1 MLSPDTRDK
10 RPQDE
15 TIPSSLPTATSILLL
30 AGLWTLPAQTLAY
43 HEQGRLHDAASWRSD
58 EFKLNWGLG
67 AIGADAAYARGL
79 SGSGIRLGIVDTGV
93 DLRHGEFAGKPH
105 YALRLADPGCERET
119 LPTDTSD
126 GCFLSDGDRASIEY
140 NDLPPQALAALQELV
155 ADGELT
161 QDELT
166 QYIDTLGTQY
176 NGHGTHVA
184 GIMLANRDGAGSHG
198 VAYAANLSTV
208 RSFSNTYNFLPPS
221 FDNTQLVEPTPPDA
235 FITAYARFQEQN
247 VRAINHSWGL
257 STRLD
262 TAEELDTAL
271 QGIRPGLGATLARG
285 SQSTG
290 VLQVFAAGNV
300 RDQNPGE
307 SPQTAPF
314 AGMLATLPRAM
325 PELEPYWLSVVNVN
339 RSLGL
344 KAGSMRCG
352 YSMDWCLA
360 APGTEVKSAIV
371 SGEIDVEKLYDTD
384 GEVNG
389 FRTVADRPTFGYATY
404 TGTSMATPHV
414 TGALGVLMERFP
426 YLSNTQIRD
435 VLLTTAQDL
444 GDPGV
449 DDVYGWGLVDLKK
462 AIDGP
467 GQLRVDTTVAM
478 DRRAGGAVVWQGGA
492 WDDWRNDISGPGRLG
507 KTGDGWLRLSG
518 DNSFAGA
525 TLNGGILELDGHN
538 RFTRDI
544 NVAGGLLRLNGTLQG
559 TDLNVTGGIAHISG
573 RQTDAMTRVGTAGFL
588 SGDGTLA
595 DTQVLGTIAPGSE
608 QRPLTVNGDYQQGPG
623 STLIATAGKNPD
635 TPALQVSGQ
644 ARLGDSTLR
653 LSPAPA
659 VFTLGQHYRVLQ
671 ADAGIEGDFT
681 RIDHRAFSP
690 FLSFTQT
697 LDAHTAGF
705 DVGRGRPLASAA
717 NTANQRATARAA
729 DHLAMSEPL
738 AQRLTSLFP
747 EQVRPALDQLSGEV
761 HASTQSVMIENS
773 QLLRDAALARARGA
787 LDTPSRQTGN
797 SRQGLWVQS
806 QHQNGRLD
814 GDGNAASASHKH
826 SGVLIGADHDFDQ
839 GSRAGVLLASGQVSV
854 KTGGSKATL
863 YSNQIGLHA
872 GHTWDALGLY
882 GGLSY
887 GQSQVQTRRHVSFAG
902 VDESLSAEYRSQI
915 HQAFI
920 EGNYRLSQGAWDW
933 QPFVQFAS
941 VRTRSDGFREISA
954 RSALKGRTA
963 NSVVN
968 LTTSGVRLNVDLS
981 RTSTGPSWLSLNA
994 SAAYTRANGD
1004 LTPTADVA
1012 WQGASTMRIAGAPLN
1027 SAALNLNL
1035 GAVARLTRSSSAS
1048 MNLSDQRGDRS
1059 QERSVSAQ
1067 YQFDF

>member
-1 MLSPDTRDK
+1 MLRPNTREK
-10 RPQDE
+10 RPRAR
-15 TIPSSLPTATSILLL
+15 TIPSSLRTATTILLLL
-30 AGLWTLPAQTLAY
+30 AGLWTFPAQALAY
-43 HEQGRLHDAASWRSD
+43 HEQGRLHEAASWHSD

-235 FITAYARFQEQN
+235 FITAYARLQEQN

-444 GDPGV
+444 GEPGV
-449 DDVYGWGLVDLKK
+449 DDVYGWAWSTSKRPSTGLGNCASTPLWPWTAGPVARWSGK
-462 AIDGP
+462 AAP
-467 GQLRVDTTVAM
+467 GMT
-478 DRRAGGAVVWQGGA
+478 
-492 WDDWRNDISGPGRLG
+492 
-507 KTGDGWLRLSG
+507 
-518 DNSFAGA
+518 GA
-525 TLNGGILELDGHN
+525 T
-538 RFTRDI
+538 TS
-544 NVAGGLLRLNGTLQG
+544 VARA
-559 TDLNVTGGIAHISG
+559 DWAKP
-573 RQTDAMTRVGTAGFL
+573 AMAGC
-588 SGDGTLA
+588 
-595 DTQVLGTIAPGSE
+595 
-608 QRPLTVNGDYQQGPG
+608 
-623 STLIATAGKNPD
+623 
-635 TPALQVSGQ
+635 
-644 ARLGDSTLR
+644 
-653 LSPAPA
+653 
-659 VFTLGQHYRVLQ
+659 
-671 ADAGIEGDFT
+671 
-681 RIDHRAFSP
+681 
-690 FLSFTQT
+690 
-697 LDAHTAGF
+697 
-705 DVGRGRPLASAA
+705 ASAA
-717 NTANQRATARAA
+717 TTALQ
-729 DHLAMSEPL
+729 
-738 AQRLTSLFP
+738 
-747 EQVRPALDQLSGEV
+747 
-761 HASTQSVMIENS
+761 
-773 QLLRDAALARARGA
+773 
-787 LDTPSRQTGN
+787 
-797 SRQGLWVQS
+797 
-806 QHQNGRLD
+806 GRLSTV
-814 GDGNAASASHKH
+814 ASWNSMVTTASPAI
-826 SGVLIGADHDFDQ
+826 SM
-839 GSRAGVLLASGQVSV
+839 SRAGYCDSTAPCR
-854 KTGGSKATL
+854 
-863 YSNQIGLHA
+863 
-872 GHTWDALGLY
+872 AL
-882 GGLSY
+882 
-887 GQSQVQTRRHVSFAG
+887 
-902 VDESLSAEYRSQI
+902 
-915 HQAFI
+915 
-920 EGNYRLSQGAWDW
+920 
-933 QPFVQFAS
+933 
-941 VRTRSDGFREISA
+941 
-954 RSALKGRTA
+954 
-963 NSVVN
+963 
-968 LTTSGVRLNVDLS
+968 
-981 RTSTGPSWLSLNA
+981 TST
-994 SAAYTRANGD
+994 
-1004 LTPTADVA
+1004 
-1012 WQGASTMRIAGAPLN
+1012 
-1027 SAALNLNL
+1027 
-1035 GAVARLTRSSSAS
+1035 
-1048 MNLSDQRGDRS
+1048 
-1059 QERSVSAQ
+1059 
-1067 YQFDF
+1067 